1 MNSQFQELDA
11 TASVASVNL
20 SGDSDAAG
28 ASETAADA
36 SAAASSAAFKLMSAL
51 RRIQHIKFMH
61 PKNKSFSVNCTFPIV
76 LSRADLFAW
85 SHTPS

>member
-1 MNSQFQELDA
+1 MILGGTIRLNSQFQELDA

-51 RRIQHIKFMH
+51 RRKQHIE
-61 PKNKSFSVNCTFPIV
+61 
-76 LSRADLFAW
+76 LR
-85 SHTPS
+85 